1 VAPLDPDRWRKLSPY
16 LDRALDFTDD
26 SELEAWLASLRTD
39 EPLVV
44 EELRVLLAEHHAAAS
59 EGYLERRAPVLPG
72 QYGQPATLAGQT
84 IGAYTLVAPIGQG
97 GMSAV
102 WLAERSDGRFERRA
116 AIKFLSIALGRRGEE
131 RFTREGAFLGRL
143 THPHIAQLV
152 DAGVAPGG
160 QPYLILE
167 HVDGQHIDRY
177 CATQALDTGGRVRL
191 FLDVLDAVAFA
202 HANLIVH
209 RDLKPSNVLVDSTGH
224 VKLLD
229 FGIAKLIEDEGS
241 AADATLLTHE
251 GGAALTPAYAAPE
264 QVTGEPITTATDV
277 YALGVLLYVLITG
290 EHPAGANPT
299 SAADM
304 VKAVVETT
312 PKRLPDGDLGTILG
326 KALKKRPLERYV
338 SVTALADDL
347 RRYLNHEPIS
357 ARPDTLRYRASKFV
371 RRHRVG
377 VSIAA
382 SALVGLS
389 IALYAVNRQ
398 RAIAQRRFTEVRQL
412 AAKLFDVD
420 VRVRRLQG
428 SSATRQFIVDTSLDY
443 LQRLT
448 ADAGNDPDLALDVG
462 TAYMRV
468 ARVEGVPISPNLG
481 QTNQA
486 EQHLRMGETFITRV
500 LSAQPRNRTAQLRS
514 AQIAHDQMIVAG
526 QKRQLDEAFRL
537 GQVAGQRLEHYLSTG
552 DIPAD
557 EAEQVI
563 ITYMNVA
570 FRYFLNGRYEDAIR
584 MTRKTIDIAK
594 ATNHPDQVGPALTV
608 VARAELAR
616 GQLDD
621 ALAATH
627 EASQTLERFADTT
640 VTRKT
645 QYALALI
652 REAEI
657 LAEPNRINLG
667 RPAEAIPLL
676 QRAFEM
682 TDDVAS
688 RDPGESTS
696 RLQLPI
702 SGGLLARLIG
712 ESDPAQALAIYD
724 RVLLR
729 AGEVKNNTQARL
741 AEVSALADSS
751 YPLRALH
758 RDAEARARLDAA
770 FAKLA
775 ELKQYPGAAVTLRSE
790 ALDALLA
797 RADDEA
803 ARGNMAHAIEIY
815 QNLAEQVRATGP
827 KIETDLSDATDVSRL
842 YASLAALER
851 RAGRSDEA
859 AALDAR
865 RSQIWQ
871 RWEQALPGNA
881 FVARQIASIS
891 APSR

>member
-1 VAPLDPDRWRKLSPY
+1 VAPFDPDRWRRLSPY
-16 LDRALDFTDD
+16 LDQALDFTDD
-26 SELEAWLASLRTD
+26 GEREAWLASLRTY

-44 EELRVLLAEHHAAAS
+44 EELQVLLAEHHAAAS
-59 EGYLERRAPVLPG
+59 EGYLEHRAPALPG
-72 QYGQPATLAGQT
+72 QERQAATLAGQM
-84 IGAYTLVAPIGQG
+84 IGAYTLTAPIGQG
-97 GMSAV
+97 GMGAV

-116 AIKFLSIALGRRGEE
+116 AIKFLNIALGRHGEA
-131 RFTREGAFLGRL
+131 RFTREGAILGRL
-143 THPHIAQLV
+143 AHPHIAQLV
-152 DAGVAPGG
+152 DAGVTAGG

-177 CATQALDTGGRVRL
+177 CATRALDASGRVRL
-191 FLDVLDAVAFA
+191 FLAVLEAVAFA

-209 RDLKPSNVLVDSTGH
+209 RDLKPSNVLVDSGGH

-241 AADATLLTHE
+241 AANATLLTRE
-251 GGAALTPAYAAPE
+251 GGGALTPAYAAPE
-264 QVTGEPITTATDV
+264 QITGEPITTATDV
-277 YALGVLLYVLITG
+277 YALGVLLYVLVTG

-304 VKAVVETT
+304 IKAVVEIT
-312 PKRLPDGDLGTILG
+312 PRRLPDGDLGTILG
-326 KALKKRPLERYV
+326 KALKKHPQERYV

-357 ARPDTLRYRASKFV
+357 ARPDTLTYRGGKFV

-377 VSIAA
+377 VAVAVAA
-382 SALVGLS
+382 VAGLA

-428 SSATRQFIVDTSLDY
+428 SSTTRQFIVDTSLDY

-486 EQHLRMGETFITRV
+486 EQHLRMAETFITRV

-537 GQVAGQRLEHYLSTG
+537 GQVAGQRLERYLSTG
-552 DIPAD
+552 GIPAD

-594 ATNHPDQVGPALTV
+594 ATSHPDQVGPALTV
-608 VARAELAR
+608 IARAELAR

-621 ALAATH
+621 ALAAAH
-627 EASQTLERFADTT
+627 EASQTLERFTDTT
-640 VTRKT
+640 VTRKI

-657 LAEPNRINLG
+657 LAHPDRVNLG
-667 RPAEAIPLL
+667 RPADAIPLL

-696 RLQLPI
+696 RLQLPL

-712 ESDPAQALAIYD
+712 EADPAHALAIYD

-729 AGEVKNNTQARL
+729 AGEVKNNTLARL
-741 AEVSALADSS
+741 AEVGALADSS

-775 ELKQYPGAAVTLRSE
+775 GLKQYPGAPVTLRSE

-815 QNLAEQVRATGP
+815 QNLVEQVRAAGP
-827 KIETDLSDATDVSRL
+827 KTETDLSDATDVSRL
-842 YASLAALER
+842 YATLAALER
-851 RAGRSDEA
+851 RAGRTDEA
-859 AALDAR
+859 AALDTR

-871 RWEQALPGNA
+871 RWEKALPGNP

-891 APSR
+891 PLSR